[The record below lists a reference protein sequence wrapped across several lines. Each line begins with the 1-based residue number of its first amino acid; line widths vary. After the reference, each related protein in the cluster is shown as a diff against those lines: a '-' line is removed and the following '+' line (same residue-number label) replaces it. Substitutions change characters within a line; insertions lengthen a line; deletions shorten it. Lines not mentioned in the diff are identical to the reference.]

1 MSTRPWRVGED
12 KTERQKRWAPPP
24 RKKKTK
30 PKNPQNK
37 HVPSPHL
44 PPPNKEKSG
53 LASFPVTERL
63 PFHLFTIFLHLR
75 VMQLKEMNDVQ
86 NFVLSFS
93 STVFDNCNKQE
104 NKTELV

>member
-1 MSTRPWRVGED
+1 MFHHPTSH
-12 KTERQKRWAPPP
+12 P
-24 RKKKTK
+24 R
-30 PKNPQNK
+30 
-37 HVPSPHL
+37 
-44 PPPNKEKSG
+44 NKEKSG